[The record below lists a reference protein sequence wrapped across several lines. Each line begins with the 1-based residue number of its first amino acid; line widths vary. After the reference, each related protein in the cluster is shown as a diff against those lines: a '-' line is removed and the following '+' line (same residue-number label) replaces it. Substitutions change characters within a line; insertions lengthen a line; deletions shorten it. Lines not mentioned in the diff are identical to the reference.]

1 VAFVALCWC
10 LPAAISF
17 AGAAIGVFAVTET
30 GVVGILG
37 AAPVF

>member
-1 VAFVALCWC
+1 MAFVALCWC

-30 GVVGILG
+30 GVGILG